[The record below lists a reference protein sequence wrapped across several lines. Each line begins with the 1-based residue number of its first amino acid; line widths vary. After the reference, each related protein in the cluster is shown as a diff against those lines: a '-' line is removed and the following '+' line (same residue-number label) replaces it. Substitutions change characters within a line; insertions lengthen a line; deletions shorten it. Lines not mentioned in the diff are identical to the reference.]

1 MLRLQCKALPGEA
14 MHSRATH
21 PACTQLL
28 LLGAQSSSPF
38 HSLQEKK
45 KRGEIII
52 IMMMM
57 MKIRAFVPPL
67 QAREMS
73 EQGGRRQLGVH
84 RAAARTHFAP

>member
-45 KRGEIII
+45 K
-52 IMMMM
+52 
-57 MKIRAFVPPL
+57 
-67 QAREMS
+67 
-73 EQGGRRQLGVH
+73 GGK
-84 RAAARTHFAP
+84 

>member
-1 MLRLQCKALPGEA
+1 MLRLQCKALLGEA

-28 LLGAQSSSPF
+28 LLGAQSLSPF

-45 KRGEIII
+45 KGKIII

-67 QAREMS
+67 QAQEMS

>member
-45 KRGEIII
+45 KGKIII
-52 IMMMM
+52 IMMM